1 MSITGELV
9 RISTAT
15 MAALPVNLTDLS
27 THLSATAW
35 PTTELGCH
43 FFFTKRCEQW
53 LDRPHGGLFQ
63 FFLDPLAYR
72 FALFTLYFPAPTLYP
87 HPLSSSSFSHLL

>member
-1 MSITGELV
+1 MAITDELV

-35 PTTELGCH
+35 STTEFGCH
-43 FFFTKRCEQW
+43 FFFTKRCEQG
-53 LDRPHGGLFQ
+53 LDRPHSGLFQ
-63 FFLDPLAYR
+63 FFLDLLDDR
-72 FALFTLYFPAPTLYP
+72 FALFTL
-87 HPLSSSSFSHLL
+87 